1 MSKRYA
7 FLVHTDRCIGCN
19 ACEIACKNFYQQ
31 EAYVHWRKVYYIQE
45 KDLPQ
50 PCRVSVSLACNHCD
64 APSYMKACPTSA
76 YSKRDDGIVMHD
88 QDRCIGCK
96 LCMMACPYRVPCF
109 DKTLGK
115 VSKCEMCAERLDNG
129 EAPICVKSCPVE
141 ALEIIDLSAPQNAA
155 YRDTLPGL
163 PPTDMTHPST
173 RFIEAKMGKQNWR
186 ETK

>member
-1 MSKRYA
+1 
-7 FLVHTDRCIGCN
+7 
-19 ACEIACKNFYQQ
+19 
-31 EAYVHWRKVYYIQE
+31 
-45 KDLPQ
+45 
-50 PCRVSVSLACNHCD
+50 
-64 APSYMKACPTSA
+64 
-76 YSKRDDGIVMHD
+76 
-88 QDRCIGCK
+88 
-96 LCMMACPYRVPCF
+96 MMACPYRVPCF

-115 VSKCEMCAERLDNG
+115 VSKCEMCAARLDNG

-141 ALEIIDLSAPQNAA
+141 ALEIIDLSDPKNAA